1 MQGEVELPIEI
12 KVALCCQTLIL
23 VNAHLL
29 GLVKCFLLYEFSH
42 LFQNFKL
49 FGDWWAV
56 GSFYQLL
63 AAGAIHEGKRDT
75 KCAPS
80 VLKKLSDAIGM
91 KDMTTTQLDT
101 RFFGELTRVA
111 YTAKFCLWRQATC
124 YAFRL

>member
-1 MQGEVELPIEI
+1 MLDKLP
-12 KVALCCQTLIL
+12 Q
-23 VNAHLL
+23 
-29 GLVKCFLLYEFSH
+29 
-42 LFQNFKL
+42 LFQNFEFL
-49 FGDWWAV
+49 HDWWAV
-56 GSFYQLL
+56 GSFNQLL